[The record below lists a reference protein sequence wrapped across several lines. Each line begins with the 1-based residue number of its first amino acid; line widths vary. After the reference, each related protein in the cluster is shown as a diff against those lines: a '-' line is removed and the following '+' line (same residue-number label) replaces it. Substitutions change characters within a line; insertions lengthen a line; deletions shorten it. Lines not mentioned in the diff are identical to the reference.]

1 MPWNGTK
8 VTRQQDRRHEQDS
21 GHRFRIEARWTRC
34 DRSIGH
40 VRHGARYCGPKG
52 GEILPQ
58 KYHQKHTISAFVIG
72 DPRTLA
78 NQPSSVAGAI
88 AAFRRELLADFPD
101 ISQHG
106 VDERFTSRIAL
117 QTIAGS
123 DLPRLKRRDKGLADR
138 ISAVLLLQ
146 SYLESVQH
154 RAEQGAAEGAENP
167 IKPIDQP

>member
-1 MPWNGTK
+1 MEQRQRANRTAGMSRIVAIDFGLK
-8 VTRQQDRRHEQDS
+8 RVGLAVTDPLGMFATALDTV
-21 GHRFRIEARWTRC
+21 ARKEV
-34 DRSIGH
+34 RS
-40 VRHGARYCGPKG
+40 YLK
-52 GEILPQ
+52 
-58 KYHQKHTISAFVIG
+58 KYHQEHTISAFVIG

-146 SYLESVQH
+146 SYLETVRH
-154 RAEQGAAEGAENP
+154 RAEQGAAEGVDNP